1 MNILTL
7 ANIDY
12 SDTYLQIYL
21 PSENRKGFFR
31 IEFED
36 NSVLRTKYFCSLSA
50 AYFYLRYIK
59 HLDFS
64 LIQFYDCLSEIYF
77 SPNFS
82 NVSLINISYKNF
94 RFLLNYYKDSW
105 NYYEM
110 H

>member
-1 MNILTL
+1 MIPTK
-7 ANIDY
+7 IDY

-21 PSENRKGFFR
+21 PSQNREGFFR

-64 LIQFYDCLSEIYF
+64 VVAFYDCLTQTSF
-77 SPNFS
+77 SPFYS
-82 NVSLINISYKNF
+82 AVKLINLSYKNF
-94 RFLLNYYKDSW
+94 RFLMNYYKDSW
-105 NYYEM
+105 SY
-110 H
+110 